1 MRYLIF
7 SVLFLAS
14 QLFAFDASF
23 WSDIQK
29 YPVPKYRIGEQVEGV
44 KAQSIFFEGE
54 LYKGNPTEVFAF
66 YCTPS
71 MLKGGKA
78 SDDKNL
84 PAVVCVHGGG
94 GRAFEQWVQLWASKG
109 YAAIAVNWRGNG
121 PEKLYKNPTPEQKK
135 KINPYLLNEGRVHL
149 KNGGPEH
156 THQTTSLDDGKAE
169 RDAWAYHAVGAI
181 VRAHSLI
188 RSFKEVDEN
197 RTAITGISWGGY
209 LTSLVSAIDTRFK
222 VAVPVYGCGYICDF
236 RERWRGSVGKD
247 PVKTKRWIEVFEPS
261 QSLKVAKVPM
271 LFLNAPTDYWYPL
284 SIWTRSAELPKNA
297 QTLLVAGFTHGHH
310 EGWSVPEI
318 EEFIASKI
326 NGKPPFLKLSK
337 LVVEKNIASCKVSD
351 AKKMKSAKLFYT
363 TTNDILEWHKFKW
376 ESVNVKNE
384 NGRLSAEIPTGSRA
398 VYISITDTFGRRIT
412 TNAKILIP

>member
-1 MRYLIF
+1 MKIF
-7 SVLFLAS
+7 ICFLLVLSS

-23 WSDIQK
+23 WGEIQK
-29 YPVPKYRIGEQVEGV
+29 YPVPKYRVGEQVEGV

-54 LYKGNPTEVFAF
+54 SFKGKATEVFAF

-94 GRAFEQWVQLWASKG
+94 GRAFEQWVELWASRG

-121 PEKLYKNPTPEQKK
+121 PEKVYKNPTPEQRK
-135 KINPYLLNEGRVHL
+135 KINPYISDSSRVHL

-156 THQTTSLDDGKAE
+156 TPQTISLDDNKAE

-188 RSFKEVDEN
+188 RSFPEVDKN

-222 VAVPVYGCGYICDF
+222 VAVPVYGCGYIYEVPMHWG
-236 RERWRGSVGKD
+236 RHVGKK
-247 PVKTKRWIEVFEPS
+247 PEKAKRWIELFDPS
-261 QSLKVAKVPM
+261 QSLKVANVPI
-271 LFLNAPTDYWYPL
+271 FFINAPTDHWYPL
-284 SIWTRSAELPKNA
+284 SIWTKSAELPKNA
-297 QTLLVAGFTHGHH
+297 QTLLIAGFTHGHH
-310 EGWSVPEI
+310 QGWSVPEV
-318 EEFIASKI
+318 EGFIASKI
-326 NGKPPFLKLSK
+326 NKKPEFLKLGK
-337 LVVEKNIASCKVSD
+337 LQIKKNIASCSVNNS
-351 AKKMKSAKLFYT
+351 KKIKSAELFYT
-363 TTNDILEWHKFKW
+363 TTNNKQFWRDFVWEKVEAKIADGKILAEFP
-376 ESVNVKNE
+376 E
-384 NGRLSAEIPTGSRA
+384 NARA
-398 VYISITDTFGRRIT
+398 IYISTTDSLGRRIT